1 LRNQINAV
9 KAIAQG
15 TGKIGKIYGH
25 LLYANNDADLIT
37 FFKDANNR
45 IDVAFITR
53 ESTDSQ
59 DRGPNNNY
67 DLHTLAL
74 AWYRS
79 VTRTSDDATNS
90 EDAFQDDVEAVRA
103 IFNANRKLNTG
114 TTQNPVHNSPWCS
127 SMSARMVGYVTF
139 CGVLCHYA
147 ELIIV
152 PSDGPNSTTSV

>member
-1 LRNQINAV
+1 MALRAQIDAV
-9 KAIAQG
+9 KAIALG

-25 LLYANNDADLIT
+25 LLYANNDADLVG
-37 FFKDANNR
+37 FFKDANSR
-45 IDVAFITR
+45 IDVGFITR

-67 DLHTLAL
+67 DLHTLVL

-79 VTRTSDDATNS
+79 VTRNSDDSTNS
-90 EDAFQDDVEAVRA
+90 EDAFQDDVESVRA
-103 IFNANRKLNTG
+103 TFNSNRKLTVAS
-114 TTQNPVHNSPWCS
+114 VHKSPWCS
-127 SMSARMVGYVTF
+127 SMSARMVGYVSF

-147 ELIIV
+147 ELVIV

>member
-1 LRNQINAV
+1 MSLRLQINAV
-9 KAIAQG
+9 KTIATG

-37 FFKDANNR
+37 FFKDASGR

-79 VTRTSDDATNS
+79 VTRAVDDTTNS

-103 IFNANRKLNTG
+103 IFNANRKLTTG
-114 TTQNPVHNSPWCS
+114 GSTHNSPWCS
-127 SMSARMVGYVTF
+127 SMSARMVGYVSF

-147 ELIIV
+147 ELVIV